1 MRTLGP
7 KLQKKGLRQAARK
20 AMNIV
25 RDAGRVNAQAIDD
38 PETAENIAK
47 NITVREKSKQSRRIG
62 GVVMSV
68 GVMGGAS
75 SNQNSMDASGNP
87 GGNTRH
93 WRYEEFINEYQSAHP
108 IMRPALAKNVDRVN
122 ATLTESLNDSNA
134 KITAGNQK

>member
-1 MRTLGP
+1 MATEFELRGLEDVLKKMRTRGP

-68 GVMGGAS
+68 GVMGEIGR
-75 SNQNSMDASGNP
+75 ASGRER
-87 GGNTRH
+87 GCK
-93 WRYEEFINEYQSAHP
+93 Y
-108 IMRPALAKNVDRVN
+108 V
-122 ATLTESLNDSNA
+122 
-134 KITAGNQK
+134 